1 MLTIFYTMLA
11 FLAVILLMSIGV
23 MVHGRRLKG
32 SCGGV
37 GGVCACK
44 STGAITCDTRRKQAE
59 SAAS

>member
-1 MLTIFYTMLA
+1 MLTVVYTLLA
-11 FLAVILLMSIGV
+11 FLTVILVMSVGV

-37 GGVCACK
+37 AGICACK
-44 STGAITCDTRRKQAE
+44 NSDAPTCETRRKQAE